1 MDRHERTVNPNMMV
15 LAREARGLSQKV
27 LSKRLGVPQSRISMI
42 EMGVRPVPKPL
53 LAQLSEVLDYPE
65 HFFFQEGQ
73 LYGVEI
79 AEVFHRKRRN
89 VPKYTLARIYA
100 LMEIRL
106 RHISALLRSLD
117 VTNKIPQFDP
127 EEVRSTS
134 ESKARI
140 LDIARA
146 VRASLEIPR
155 GPIVDLTET
164 LEEAGVIVVAFD
176 FETPLVDAISRW
188 LPGLPPTFF
197 VNQRSPKD
205 RYRLSLA
212 HELGHMV
219 MHAQATPEMEEQ
231 ANWFA
236 AEFLM
241 PERDIRHDLTDLTL
255 YKLTAL
261 KRYWRVSMAALL
273 MRAQELGTFTPN
285 QARYL
290 WSQMAKA
297 GYRTREP
304 VELDV
309 TGEEPRLLHELVT
322 THVDKLGYTETDLAK
337 ILPLNAEELHSWYL
351 SGEIPP
357 SLRLVH

>member
-1 MDRHERTVNPNMMV
+1 MDRREWTVNPNMVV
-15 LAREARGLSQKV
+15 LARESRGLSQKA
-27 LSKRLGVPQSRISMI
+27 LADQLGIPQSRVSMI
-42 EMGVRPVPKPL
+42 EMGVRPTPKAL
-53 LAQLSEVLDYPE
+53 LGQLTEALNFPE
-65 HFFFQEGQ
+65 HFFYQDGA

-100 LMEIRL
+100 LVEIRL

-117 VTNKIPQFDP
+117 VATTIPQFDP
-127 EEVRSTS
+127 EEVTDTS
-134 ESKARI
+134 KSKNHIA
-140 LDIARA
+140 DIART
-146 VRASLEIPR
+146 VRAELHLSR
-155 GPIVDLTET
+155 GPVEDLTQT
-164 LEEAGVIVVAFD
+164 LEEAGVIIADFD
-176 FETPLVDAISRW
+176 FGTPLVDALSRW
-188 LPGLPPTFF
+188 LPALPPTFF
-197 VNQRSPKD
+197 VNQQSPKD

-212 HELGHMV
+212 HELGHIV
-219 MHAQATPEMEEQ
+219 MHSQAVPDMEEQ

-241 PERDIRHDLTDLTL
+241 PERDILHDLQDLTL

-273 MRAQELGTFTPN
+273 MRAQDLDTITPN

-290 WSQMAKA
+290 WMQMAKA

-309 TGEEPRLLHELVT
+309 TGEQPRLLRELVEM
-322 THVDKLGYTETDLAK
+322 HMDKLGYSESDLGK
-337 ILPLNAEELHSWYL
+337 ILPLNEGELHSWYL
-351 SGEIPP
+351 ADGTHP
-357 SLRLVH
+357 SLTLVR